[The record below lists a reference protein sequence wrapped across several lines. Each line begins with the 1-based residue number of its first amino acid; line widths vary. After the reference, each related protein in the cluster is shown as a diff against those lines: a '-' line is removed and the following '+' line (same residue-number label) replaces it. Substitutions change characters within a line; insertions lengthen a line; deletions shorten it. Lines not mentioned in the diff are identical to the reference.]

1 MGNILGTKGL
11 ISADGGTFY
20 FIVNE
25 VVAIYKKFLS
35 YSPFPV
41 GDKIKSEKASTIC
54 VNYANNT
61 LVMYDTNKMLKYFK
75 LNTSNSAVPQF
86 DSKTDI
92 GIIANMVDDI
102 KMSNDDSVI
111 LTYGQYEINIY
122 RYTVTTA
129 TYTLNQTIS
138 GNFT

>member
-11 ISADGGTFY
+11 ISADGSTFY

-25 VVAIYKKFLS
+25 LIAIYKKFLS

-41 GDKIKSEKASTIC
+41 GDTIKSEKVSAIC

-61 LVMYDTNKMLKYFK
+61 LVIYDTNKMLKYFK
-75 LNTSNSAVPQF
+75 LNTSNSALPKF

-92 GIIANMVDDI
+92 GNIANMIDDI

-111 LTYGQYEINIY
+111 LTYGQFEINIY
-122 RYTVTTA
+122 RYTATTD
-129 TYTLNQTIS
+129 TYTLNQTIP